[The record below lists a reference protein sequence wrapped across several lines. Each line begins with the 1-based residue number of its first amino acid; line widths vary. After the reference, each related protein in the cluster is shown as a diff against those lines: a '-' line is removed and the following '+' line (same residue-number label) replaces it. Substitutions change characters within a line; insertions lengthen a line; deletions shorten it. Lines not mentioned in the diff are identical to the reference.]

1 MPRRTRSPWRD
12 GMHTYAILVVS
23 LLGLVACPQRP
34 PADPSALRGVTLP
47 TPIERPAF
55 RLQDTEGQ
63 PYDFADRTKGRLTF
77 LFFGYT
83 NCPDVCPVHMSNLA
97 TVLRALD
104 YTQRQQVAVVFVTAD
119 PERDSPAVLRKWLDS
134 FDPSFVGL
142 WGSEAEVDSV
152 QTLLGLAPAIRS
164 PKNDDGTYAVG
175 HAGQVIV
182 FQADDTARVVYP
194 FGTRQADWAHDLP
207 LLFTTSTSPSSRSQ

>member
-152 QTLLGLAPAIRS
+152 QKMTMGRMRWGMQGRLSCSKLTTQPALCTPLELDKQI
-164 PKNDDGTYAVG
+164 G
-175 HAGQVIV
+175 HTTFRYYLQH
-182 FQADDTARVVYP
+182 QLHHLP
-194 FGTRQADWAHDLP
+194 AHNSDSFLQQCVDR
-207 LLFTTSTSPSSRSQ
+207 F